1 MRVGV
6 RLGIDVGQARVGVS
20 RSTPDATVA
29 VPVATLDRTTA
40 LSEITSLVS
49 EWEPLELI
57 VGLPINL
64 QGRDTPST
72 DDARS
77 FAQELVAAGMGP
89 VRMVDER
96 LSTKSASSQLQASG
110 TNSRKQRPVID
121 QVAAVILLQHSL
133 DSERLQGVPPG
144 FLLETN

>member
-1 MRVGV
+1 M
-6 RLGIDVGQARVGVS
+6 
-20 RSTPDATVA
+20 
-29 VPVATLDRTTA
+29 
-40 LSEITSLVS
+40 SLVS

-64 QGRDTPST
+64 QGKDTPST
-72 DDARS
+72 DDARA
-77 FAQELVAAGMGP
+77 FAQELVDADVCP

-96 LSTKSASSQLQASG
+96 FSTRSASSQLQASG
-110 TNSRKQRPVID
+110 KNSREQRPVID

-133 DSERLQGVPPG
+133 DAERLQGVAPG